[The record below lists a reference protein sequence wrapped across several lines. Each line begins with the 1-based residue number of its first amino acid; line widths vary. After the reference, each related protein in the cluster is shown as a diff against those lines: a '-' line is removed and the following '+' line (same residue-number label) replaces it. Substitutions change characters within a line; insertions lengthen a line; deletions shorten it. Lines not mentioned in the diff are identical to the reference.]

1 MSQLLRCPAGHQW
14 EASPAS
20 AAADST
26 NPNCCPHCGTIG
38 TEVGEHES
46 PDDDRTFVLPGGT
59 PRKADA
65 EDETVV
71 LFEAAP
77 AASPAPA
84 DQTLQAPLTSGAP
97 AKTPVYV
104 ADLTEVD
111 AGSSVGLPPL
121 ADAGSELT
129 QAAEPTAA
137 RGEPPPTRLPAGA
150 WTRGD
155 LHDVT
160 GVWKPDLGATRHDV
174 DENLRAAKAGAI
186 PGYEILSE
194 LGRGAMG
201 VVYRARQFRPNRI
214 VALKMILSGGHA
226 SRTEL
231 ARFRAEAEAV
241 ARLHHPNIVQVYE
254 VGEQDGNPFFSL
266 EYVEGESL
274 HKAVGGMPQPARRAA
289 ELTRALA
296 VAMEAAHER
305 GIIHRDLKPAN
316 ILLTREGSPKIT
328 DFGLAKRIDEKDSG
342 TTRTGAILGT
352 PSYMAPEQA
361 QGRNKE
367 TGPQADIYALGAILY
382 DLLTGRP
389 PFCGETVLD
398 TLEQVRRDEPVPPS
412 RLIPRVPRDLETIC
426 LKALAKEPHR
436 RYARAADLA
445 ADLDRFLGSMPILAR
460 PTSVWERAVKW
471 AGRHPAAAALT
482 AVSVLAILSVLTF
495 GGLWL
500 DTRRRAAEAN
510 ELQQTVRADIER
522 TARQQA
528 EKLKKEADDARDAA
542 NIARQQAEANFQ
554 DAQDAVNQMLTSVG
568 YEQLAYEP
576 HMEKVRQ
583 ELLVKALAFY
593 ERFLKEKSSNPA
605 IRFQTGRAQQRVAE
619 IQDMLGQH
627 EPAEKAYRGALTLLI
642 DLNTQFPDNP
652 DYRRELAASYN
663 NLGNLLK
670 ETGRV
675 ALAERAYRDA
685 LTGRQQLAKAFP
697 ESAVYRLDLAGSY
710 NNLGWV
716 LKSLGQPRAAE
727 EQIREGENLLAA
739 LHQQFPTRP
748 AYAQELA
755 SHHNNHG
762 TVLALLG
769 KNADAAAH
777 FAAADKLYQDLVNRF
792 PAVPDYRQGLAVT
805 HKRVADFLRDT
816 DPRKAEKEY
825 RLALKL
831 RQSLVADFPTVP
843 TYRQEEAASHAN
855 LAVLLQAAGRQ
866 EEADKEYA
874 EALAIRT
881 RVAKDFPRVP
891 DYRREL
897 ASTYVNQGN
906 FLLTSSR
913 LREAEDAYRRAH
925 DFFAQLVAHF
935 PDVPDYQQ
943 ELAGVHV
950 NLASL
955 LASAGQNQAAE
966 ESYRDALK
974 LQETLAKRFP
984 QFPGHRFELA
994 TIRLNLGTM
1003 LQVNGKLV
1011 GAEGFCRAAVVDFG
1025 QLAKEMPGVPDY
1037 RHELAVSQNNL
1048 ATLLRST
1055 KRLKEAEDMRL
1066 AAIEVLEKLADELP
1080 EVASYRQE
1088 LAQSQNEL
1096 GILLALAG
1104 RVQGAFCLWA
1114 KVLDTQSR
1122 LVKQAPTRPDYR
1134 RDLAATYRNLGIL
1147 AAQRNWTED
1156 AEKNY
1161 REAIAVLEALSPKLP
1176 QTPAYYRDL
1185 IINHNNLATLLTTL
1199 DQAEEAIQN
1208 RRRVVELEDK
1218 LVQAFPRVVEFRGDL
1233 ARSLHDLAKQL
1244 FDNEDE
1250 AEGIRYA
1257 GLAVQRQEDLIKL
1270 KPADRAVQ
1278 QVLVQYR
1285 FTQMTMLVETG
1296 AYADAAAAASEA
1308 AKAARD
1314 EHRLAAILARCAG
1327 LAQKDNKLPEARR
1340 SELAQGYGD
1349 RALELLRR
1357 ARHAGFKDLASL
1369 NNNKDFDPLRARADF
1384 QQLVRELTP

>member
-1 MSQLLRCPAGHQW
+1 MSQLLRCPAGHEW
-14 EASPAS
+14 EATRAPAS
-20 AAADST
+20 AAST
-26 NPNCCPHCGTIG
+26 NPNCCPHCGTVG
-38 TEVGEHES
+38 TEVREQDLQ
-46 PDDDRTFVLPGGT
+46 DDDRTFVLPGGKPKPT
-59 PRKADA
+59 DT
-65 EDETVV
+65 EDETV
-71 LFEAAP
+71 LLDEAAL
-77 AASPAPA
+77 ASSPSPME
-84 DQTLQAPLTSGAP
+84 QTLEEAPTGEGA
-97 AKTPVYV
+97 AKPPLYV

-111 AGSSVGLPPL
+111 AVSGVQSPAP
-121 ADAGSELT
+121 ADAGSDATHATEP
-129 QAAEPTAA
+129 AAA
-137 RGEPPPTRLPAGA
+137 GHVPPPTRMPTGA

-155 LHDVT
+155 LHDAT
-160 GVWKPDLGATRHDV
+160 GLWDADAGATRRDP
-174 DENLRAAKAGAI
+174 DEGLPAGKVGAI
-186 PGYEILSE
+186 PGYEILDE

-201 VVYRARQFRPNRI
+201 VVYKARQLRPNRI

-231 ARFRAEAEAV
+231 ARFRTEAEAV
-241 ARLHHPNIVQVYE
+241 ALLHHPHIVQVYE
-254 VGEQDGNPFFSL
+254 VGEHAGNPYFSL

-274 HKAVGGMPQPARRAA
+274 HKAAGGMPQPARRAA

-296 VAMEAAHER
+296 LAMDAAHQR

-316 ILLTREGSPKIT
+316 ILLTRDGTPKIT
-328 DFGLAKRIDEKDSG
+328 DFGLAKRIDDKDSG

-361 QGRNKE
+361 QGRTKE
-367 TGPQADIYALGAILY
+367 TGPQADIYSLGAILY

-398 TLEQVRRDEPVPPS
+398 TLEQVRREEPVPPS

-426 LKALAKEPHR
+426 LKALAKDPHR
-436 RYARAADLA
+436 RYARAAELA
-445 ADLDRFLGSMPILAR
+445 EDLDRFLSGLPVLAR
-460 PTSVWERAVKW
+460 PTPLWERALKW
-471 AGRHPAAAALT
+471 TRRHPAAAALA
-482 AVSVLAILSVLTF
+482 AVSVLAVVSVLTF
-495 GGLWL
+495 GALWL

-510 ELQQTVRADIER
+510 EMQQIVRADIER
-522 TARQQA
+522 TNRQQA
-528 EKLKKEADDARDAA
+528 EQLRKLADEARDAA
-542 NIARQQAEANFQ
+542 ITARQQAEANFQ

-576 HMEKVRQ
+576 HMEKIRQ

-593 ERFLKEKSSNPA
+593 ERFLKEKSSDPA
-605 IRFQTGRAQQRVAE
+605 IRYQTGRAQLRVAE
-619 IQDMLGQH
+619 IHDMLGQH
-627 EPAEKAYRGALTLLI
+627 EPAEKAFRAALTLLI
-642 DLNTQFPDNP
+642 DLSTQFPDNP

-675 ALAERAYRDA
+675 ALAERAYREA
-685 LTGRQQLAKAFP
+685 LTGRQQLAEAFP

-710 NNLGWV
+710 NNLGLV

-739 LHQQFPTRP
+739 LHQEFPTRP

-755 SHHNNHG
+755 NHHNNHG
-762 TVLALLG
+762 TVLAVLG

-777 FAAADKLYQDLVNRF
+777 FAKADRLYQDLVNRF

-805 HKRVADFLRDT
+805 HKHVGDLLRDT

-831 RQSLVADFPTVP
+831 RRSLVADFPTVP

-866 EEADKEYA
+866 QEADKEYA

-881 RVAKDFPRVP
+881 RVAQDFPRVP
-891 DYRREL
+891 GYRREL

-913 LREAEDAYRRAH
+913 LREAEEAYRRAH

-974 LQETLAKRFP
+974 LQETLSKRFP
-984 QFPGHRFELA
+984 QFPGHHRELA
-994 TIRLNLGTM
+994 TIRLNLGMM
-1003 LQVNGKLV
+1003 LQVNGKLAE
-1011 GAEGFCRAAVVDFG
+1011 AEGFCRAAVAEFG
-1025 QLAKEMPGVPDY
+1025 QLAKDLPGVPDY

-1048 ATLLRST
+1048 AALLRST
-1055 KRLKEAEDMRL
+1055 NRLKEAEDMRL
-1066 AAIEVLEKLADELP
+1066 AAIEGLEKLADELP

-1096 GILLALAG
+1096 GILRALTG
-1104 RVQGAFCLWA
+1104 RVQGAVGLWSE
-1114 KVLDTQSR
+1114 VLVTQSR
-1122 LVKQAPTRPDYR
+1122 LVKRAPTRPDYR
-1134 RDLAATYRNLGIL
+1134 LDLAATYRNLGIL
-1147 AAQRNWTED
+1147 ATQRNWTEE
-1156 AEKNY
+1156 AEKYY
-1161 REAIAVLEALSPKLP
+1161 REAITVLEALAPKLP
-1176 QTPAYYRDL
+1176 QAPAYYRDL

-1199 DQAEEAIQN
+1199 DRPDEAIKN
-1208 RRRVVELEDK
+1208 RRRVVELEEK
-1218 LVQAFPRVVEFRGDL
+1218 LVQAFPKVLEFRGDL
-1233 ARSLHDLAKQL
+1233 ARSLHELGQQL

-1250 AEGIRYA
+1250 PEGVAY
-1257 GLAVQRQEDLIKL
+1257 AVQAVRRQEELVKL
-1270 KPADRAVQ
+1270 KPADTTAQ

-1285 FTQMTMLVETG
+1285 LSHMSMLVETG
-1296 AYADAAAAASEA
+1296 AYADAAAAVADA
-1308 AKAARD
+1308 VKADRD
-1314 EHRLAAILARCAG
+1314 EHRVAAVLARCAG
-1327 LAQKDNKLPEARR
+1327 LAQKDSKLPEARR
-1340 SELAQGYGD
+1340 NELAHAYGD
-1349 RALELLRR
+1349 RAMELLRR
-1357 ARHAGFKDLASL
+1357 ARQAGFKDQGYLK
-1369 NNNKDFDPLRARADF
+1369 NNKDFDSLRARADF
-1384 QQLVRELTP
+1384 QELVRELTP